1 MGGATRFLFLLTPS
15 PLLHHHC
22 PSLLRLSRHHH
33 HRHHRL
39 PPSFSSIFL
48 HQHHSPLPLN
58 PTTTTTSKCSRQ
70 LHIGASS
77 LSHSPSPR
85 ISHPWSEFQSLLSNL
100 SSSGYFN
107 RTYGSHEYVAAPGL
121 ADNFVHAANACLSF
135 AQDRPNL
142 LGMLPKKDVEILVE
156 YGAPFLFKNGDD
168 SVTRMKS
175 FLTNNVSFEFA
186 LVSDKANTV
195 DLMRFLLSY
204 ASNLSSSLGTNN
216 VYHRE
221 LVESSVRNLLG
232 ELAKLSNINPESN
245 LSGSVQSQFPDRYGQ
260 MPRTFGQKIEMKRG
274 DWICPSCSFMNFAR
288 NMKCLE
294 CEEARPKRQ
303 LTGGEW
309 ECPQCGFC
317 NYWKNMVCLR
327 CDCKQPGE
335 VSLRSGPGYGN
346 GGNASNADVNSRLAA
361 NEEKAQRWFSKVSQL
376 DSTSDMSSAIAD
388 EDFPEI
394 MPLRKG
400 VNRFVVSTRKTPLE
414 RRLAD
419 AQYRRNLGNDG
430 TPEGNDLQ
438 MGAADKTLDMKVKH
452 SLDDILGRSS
462 ASSESRNTEN
472 PGETDS
478 KYVPFVPLPADIRMA
493 MEQSN
498 NINFVPFVPFPPD
511 YFAKKDKQHPDEA
524 DLTPKANGET
534 SNSVMAG
541 KSNDSKLSVPGMDGV
556 QKSRWTGKSLE
567 GSAVKEPDPLDMSEE
582 AKAER
587 WFRRVAQIKDIS
599 ELSQIP
605 DEDFPSIMPM
615 RKGVNRFVVSKRKT
629 PLERRLTSQQYRR
642 NLPVVSSDLI
652 EVLSFGLE
660 MFLGKQN
667 MKDNTKQSGADFS
680 EEVVPSVSQVLD
692 QNCATK
698 RDLDVISF
706 EKPGTPPDDGWSI
719 GNSKFKELGLLSKRQ
734 EMKIVRTRY
743 SALQVST
750 MLDRKVLPKA
760 TFASGL
766 PRRFEIPR
774 MMFSQRVGPLGHR
787 LVKVLM
793 RRNGPSISHLFF
805 ADNSLLFSKASVA
818 ECGTIQ
824 HILHSYSKASDS
836 LVAKVLKNIYHPNC
850 SFLEA
855 KVSSSSSPIWRSFL
869 WGHGLIEKV
878 FSHKTLADN
887 SLVSSLKTESGEW
900 NVELIRAHFTNEEAE
915 AIISLMPAP
924 ALCPDVLCWHKDKL
938 APKTTLHALW
948 CCPDLKLIILSA
960 SPNLSSLTFIKLRRL
975 LVQFLSRLLFAG
987 LRPDL
992 GAKRSVL
999 EVEALAV
1006 LRGVEMALESGITS
1020 FMVESDS
1027 ATTVNLVRSR
1037 SVILSEV
1044 GLYIEDII
1052 SKFDNV
1058 SFVDINFIP
1067 RTANSVAHGLAK
1079 FALQVSGN
1087 LVWMENV
1094 MSSIAL
1100 LVLEDAH
1107 FRL

>member
-175 FLTNNVSFEFA
+175 FLTNNA

-317 NYWKNMVCLR
+317 NYGKNMVCLR

-346 GGNASNADVNSRLAA
+346 GGNASNVDVNSRLAA

-478 KYVPFVPLPADIRMA
+478 KYVPFVPLPADMFAQKPENVKRDETMQAESDENQFVSLNTGEQIGRVSRSNDYLNSGENLQLPEKPVNKETKDNKDEQAEKSERWFKRVSELNDVTDMASEVSDEDFPETMPMRKGENRFVISKKKDRSLTTPMYKRRMA

-556 QKSRWTGKSLE
+556 QKFEKQQSSSGSWNLKPTGENLNGMKTGETYGTSTNENSMQSFVNQPATSNDNRSSRYSGKELTKLAGSLPQPTEKQSSGDSGKERNLDGSSSQLTENQTIRSRWTGKSLE
-567 GSAVKEPDPLDMSEE
+567 GSAVKEPNPLDMSEE

-642 NLPVVSSDLI
+642 NLPVVSSDL
-652 EVLSFGLE
+652 V
-660 MFLGKQN
+660 K
-667 MKDNTKQSGADFS
+667 
-680 EEVVPSVSQVLD
+680 
-692 QNCATK
+692 
-698 RDLDVISF
+698 
-706 EKPGTPPDDGWSI
+706 
-719 GNSKFKELGLLSKRQ
+719 KEQ
-734 EMKIVRTRY
+734 
-743 SALQVST
+743 
-750 MLDRKVLPKA
+750 
-760 TFASGL
+760 
-766 PRRFEIPR
+766 
-774 MMFSQRVGPLGHR
+774 
-787 LVKVLM
+787 
-793 RRNGPSISHLFF
+793 
-805 ADNSLLFSKASVA
+805 
-818 ECGTIQ
+818 
-824 HILHSYSKASDS
+824 DS
-836 LVAKVLKNIYHPNC
+836 
-850 SFLEA
+850 S
-855 KVSSSSSPIWRSFL
+855 
-869 WGHGLIEKV
+869 
-878 FSHKTLADN
+878 
-887 SLVSSLKTESGEW
+887 
-900 NVELIRAHFTNEEAE
+900 
-915 AIISLMPAP
+915 
-924 ALCPDVLCWHKDKL
+924 
-938 APKTTLHALW
+938 
-948 CCPDLKLIILSA
+948 
-960 SPNLSSLTFIKLRRL
+960 
-975 LVQFLSRLLFAG
+975 
-987 LRPDL
+987 
-992 GAKRSVL
+992 
-999 EVEALAV
+999 
-1006 LRGVEMALESGITS
+1006 
-1020 FMVESDS
+1020 
-1027 ATTVNLVRSR
+1027 
-1037 SVILSEV
+1037 
-1044 GLYIEDII
+1044 
-1052 SKFDNV
+1052 
-1058 SFVDINFIP
+1058 
-1067 RTANSVAHGLAK
+1067 
-1079 FALQVSGN
+1079 
-1087 LVWMENV
+1087 
-1094 MSSIAL
+1094 
-1100 LVLEDAH
+1100 
-1107 FRL
+1107 